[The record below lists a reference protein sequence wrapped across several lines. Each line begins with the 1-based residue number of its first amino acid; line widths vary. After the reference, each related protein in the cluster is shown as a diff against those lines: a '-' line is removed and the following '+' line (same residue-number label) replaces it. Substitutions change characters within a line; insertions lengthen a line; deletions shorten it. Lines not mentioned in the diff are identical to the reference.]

1 MTKIMKQEKPTIEA
15 IYQKEAYSNKI
26 CELVKTLVSTY
37 YELPISAFNS
47 KSRQRQVIKMKQASV
62 YFMRRLLPKTTLL
75 YIGQQMQYDH
85 ATVIHC
91 LKCISNLL
99 ETDKE
104 TRMDIQAL
112 SKNIELQTNLVSL
125 DGNINSDYHYINLDV
140 CDSFKFND
148 GRGIVLSN
156 WNDLEIREFEIFM
169 EQFYEQ
175 KPERH
180 PHTNTGLFIIKKRIL
195 PKGAENDAMVKFIES
210 PKETP
215 ETKTLLEV
223 INTDGEPNILNDIVD
238 NKKKKPTKK

>member
-1 MTKIMKQEKPTIEA
+1 MKKEKPTIEA

-62 YFMRRLLPKTTLL
+62 YFIRKLLPKTTLI

-112 SKNIELQTNLVSL
+112 SKNIELQTDFVSP

-140 CDSFKFND
+140 CDSFKFKD
-148 GRGIVLSN
+148 GRGLVLSN
-156 WNDLEIREFEIFM
+156 WNDLEIKEFEMFM

-175 KPERH
+175 NPERH
-180 PHTNTGLFIIKKRIL
+180 AHANTGLFIIKKKIL
-195 PKGAENDAMVKFIES
+195 KESENEDIVNFIEKS
-210 PKETP
+210 KE
-215 ETKTLLEV
+215 KTLLDV
-223 INTDGEPNILNDIVD
+223 IDTTDEPNILNEIVD
-238 NKKKKPTKK
+238 KKIKKTTKK